1 VTRVVFTPS
10 RPFIPAAGLDSP
22 HAQTVFA
29 SVARGAQP
37 AWERRVLGTPDG
49 DFVELWLATNR
60 GAPLLFLLHGLEGSA
75 KSGYITLM
83 AQGALDRGWSVAAL
97 EFRSCSRRTN
107 QKLRGYHSGEWTD
120 PAFVL
125 ERLRQMLEPS
135 QVFATGFS
143 LGGSVLINLL
153 VEGPQ
158 GLVDAACAI
167 SVPFDLLDCVRSVDA
182 GSGWNAVY
190 RLNFVP
196 TMKDKALKKAARFPG
211 QLDVD
216 AIRNAT
222 TIQEID
228 RYFTAPAF
236 GFEDDVQYYR
246 ECSTAPKLSRVP
258 VPTVLIS
265 AEDDPLAPASHIP
278 AEAAANPKLAIVR
291 TEKGGHVGF
300 VEGSV
305 LKPGFWAED
314 QALCFFDQRA

>member
-1 VTRVVFTPS
+1 MAFTPT
-10 RPFIPAAGLDSP
+10 RPFVPAAGLDSP

-29 SVARGAQP
+29 SVARGAEP

-49 DFVELWLATNR
+49 DFVEVWLAGSP

-83 AQGALDRGWSVAAL
+83 AQGALARGWSVAAL
-97 EFRSCSRRTN
+97 EFRSCGRRTN

-120 PAFVL
+120 PAFVI
-125 ERLRQMLEPS
+125 ERLRAMWKPS
-135 QVFATGFS
+135 QVFVTGFS

-153 VEGPQ
+153 VEGPAS
-158 GLVDAACAI
+158 LVDAACAI
-167 SVPFDLLDCVRSVDA
+167 SVPFDLLDCVRSVDT

-190 RLNFVP
+190 RFNFVP
-196 TMKDKALKKAARFPG
+196 TMKQKALAKAARFPG

-236 GFEDDVQYYR
+236 GYEDDLEYYR
-246 ECSTAPKLSRVP
+246 ESSTAPKLVNVK
-258 VPTVLIS
+258 VPTLLIS

-278 AEAAANPKLAIVR
+278 AEAVGNPALTIVR

-305 LKPGFWAED
+305 FRPGFWAEE
-314 QALCFFDQRA
+314 QALAYFESASEA